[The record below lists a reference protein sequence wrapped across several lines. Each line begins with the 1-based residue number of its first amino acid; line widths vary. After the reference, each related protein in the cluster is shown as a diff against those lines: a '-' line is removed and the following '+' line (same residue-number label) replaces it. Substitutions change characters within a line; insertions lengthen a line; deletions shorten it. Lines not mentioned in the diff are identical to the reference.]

1 MPKSKQF
8 PVSQSGHCTIQS
20 LARKVG
26 SLCLTSV
33 VTGDPWEQKN
43 LIDDPRYD
51 SDSKRLADQMRSY
64 GRSTQDPRFTG
75 ELDIFIQTRRYV
87 QMRKKMGYEN
97 TLKLPFNEAAFQ
109 SR

>member
-1 MPKSKQF
+1 MTKSKQF
-8 PVSQSGHCTIQS
+8 PVSQSGQCTIQS
-20 LARKVG
+20 LATKVG

-51 SDSKRLADQMRSY
+51 SDSKKLAEQMRSY
-64 GRSTQDPRFTG
+64 GQATQDPRFTG
-75 ELDIFIQTRRYV
+75 ELDFFIQTRYV
-87 QMRKKMGYEN
+87 QMRKKMGYEK
-97 TLKLPFNEAAFQ
+97 TLKLPFDKAAFQ